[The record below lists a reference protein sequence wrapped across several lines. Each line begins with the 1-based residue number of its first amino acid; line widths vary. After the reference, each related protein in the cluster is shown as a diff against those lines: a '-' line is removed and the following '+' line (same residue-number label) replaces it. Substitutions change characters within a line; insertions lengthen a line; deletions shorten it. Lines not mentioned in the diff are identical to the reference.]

1 MRWGVRWLVLG
12 VLLILGLQACTAG
25 PPRWTPSPSPA
36 SPGPRAASP
45 TPAPS
50 PTPTPAGVVR
60 ILAWDPWPGSL
71 LPMQDARVRLTFEAA
86 MDRDAVAR
94 SLAVF
99 TQDGPL
105 PFTLHWRDDRRLEV
119 ALPRLPADA
128 TITLRLTA
136 AAQDVQGRPLART
149 YRLEYRT
156 PPPLRVVH
164 ITPSKKREV
173 DPRTPIVLVFN
184 QPVVDLTQTQGP
196 AEPPFRLEP
205 ETPGQGR
212 WVNTSTYVF
221 QPEPYLKPA
230 TRYTLT
236 LKADLQAASGA
247 RVPEAA
253 RTFSFITQ
261 PLKVFVDIDFEYPQV
276 SEWKGTL
283 RVGRTPKIWLR
294 LNLPLPLAMVEEALC
309 LTPDDRADAC
319 LPLQGEMY
327 YEEDEEG
334 VRYAF
339 TPRQPLDFDRTYRL
353 TVRFPGLAREIVRRF
368 RTVREDVRPV
378 WVYNFHGKKGAVPVR
393 EGEPLVPIPL
403 DDVWAGFFVAFDG
416 PLAKEQDWK
425 RFLRVT
431 PEASFRVY
439 TRPQTGEFM
448 VELMKF
454 QGDTVYTFTLEP
466 GLRTPWGSRIEQA
479 WQWQVRTP
487 PAPRV
492 LTLGVWPN
500 YALYPYGETHLTV
513 YAGQVTQG
521 RLQVVPVRKPV
532 AEAWRSRR
540 EHQEDFATPLVD
552 VTFDVPVSDD
562 PQALSLPLQTE
573 QGPLPVGLYW
583 VRVSEVNPPKG
594 EQGLFDEVLLA
605 VVNVHLTVKR
615 GIDGLWIWAVD
626 MKTGQP
632 VTGAQVRVYDSL
644 GDVLWTGTTD
654 DQGIA
659 RWTWYTEGAG
669 IEGDLVVLGEPGGE
683 GPFGLGSPDWND
695 GIDPWSFNLE
705 ISREMNPVWVAD
717 LMPDR
722 LLYKPGDTLHFRLA
736 VRRRGPDGR
745 YHLPPPG
752 LEVTC
757 TLFSF
762 TNDPLARTLL
772 TLSEDGMGYASL
784 AIPSEARPGTYFLRC
799 WVKEYVF
806 PIVSQAVD
814 VAFYRKP
821 AMQLQLTPQVRP
833 GQVRVDLA
841 FRFYSGGAVGDLSFS
856 WEAYAR
862 RAFLGLPGYQVGD
875 SWWWEQPSWY
885 LIYLHYFYPET
896 WRPIAQGKG
905 RTDAQGRATLVLPE
919 DALPEIPSVI
929 NILVRARGPD
939 GVPVAAQVQ
948 VNYAPEPLYIGVR
961 SDPPWPRAGQTAR
974 LMFLTVG
981 LDGAVQPNEP
991 LQYTIYRVDLDWVTT
1006 GPETEEALATYT
1018 PVAQGRVTT
1027 NEQGRAEIPWRP
1039 KVPGLYGVVVQA
1051 RGARTRAAFW
1061 VMGSGFVWNPGP
1073 HVRIDL
1079 TVEKA
1084 RYRPGET
1091 ARVFIPNPWPEPARA
1106 WLTLERYTVH
1116 QSRFLTVPPGGMW
1129 VSFPVTEE
1137 HIPNMY
1143 VSVTLVG
1150 KDAQGRFAARF
1161 GLAEYRVDIE
1171 SRRLQVTVRPEP
1183 QSARPGDQVTL
1194 HLQVRDAQGRPVQGI
1209 FSISVVDQA
1218 LWDIT
1223 RGRLSP
1229 LEDVFY
1235 KPLGL
1240 DVHTGLSIIHA
1251 LHRKQRPPV
1260 WAIRSE
1266 MGLGLGGGLE
1276 TVDAPPGSSLRQD
1289 FRDTAFWLPEVRTD
1303 DQGQAT
1309 VTFTL
1314 PDNLTTWD
1322 VWVRGLTADTRV
1334 GEAHAQV
1341 LSTLP
1346 VLLEPMTPDFFR
1358 RGDEAR
1364 LAVLVRN
1371 NTSEP
1376 LTAQVTL
1383 TAQGLRLADPATQ
1396 QVEVPAQGQALVTW
1410 WAQVRDEA
1418 RQVDLTFS
1426 LKAGPYADQVR
1437 PAGAPFPVLEHWVE
1451 LRLGQQGVLEG
1462 DAALEL
1468 PFTVPADARRGQLQL
1483 HLAAT
1488 PLDALDLSLGA
1499 LERFP
1504 YACNEQL
1511 ASRLWAQSALLQA
1524 WQAAG
1529 RGETPEARMLTAR
1542 ILATWKELRR
1552 RRLPGGW
1559 GWWPTQTQASPMM
1572 TAYVLW
1578 AAWQAQQVGVLPAQ
1592 DPDLEAGRAALA
1604 RLSPKTLRDLPPDVR
1619 AFVFFVMDE
1628 MGMPLPRGWAEGL
1641 TEAVLGP
1648 AGLAFRAALL
1658 ARHGTPDQAQ
1668 AAWQALK
1675 DRVRYEPDG
1684 AAMWPAGADIPW
1696 FDGVTATAA
1705 VVYVLARERPEEA
1718 VLPAAV
1724 QYLLG
1729 QRGPDGF
1736 WQHTFA
1742 TAWSLAALGRYAQA
1756 LQTQG
1761 QAAAARYRALL
1772 DGQPWKAGVI
1782 EAAQQFTQDLK
1793 PGVHR
1798 LGLYNLGE
1806 TPWMYAAL
1814 VRWSVLPGET
1824 PPLNRGMMLERTYEP
1839 VDCGL
1844 ETCPPFVQLRAQAGQ
1859 VVRVRLRLY
1868 VFQPLYYVMVED
1880 ALPAGGVALNPR
1892 LAHEAALSQATE
1904 RRDWT
1909 WDRGWGWW
1917 AFDPPQIYP
1926 DRVVWAARYL
1936 EPGTYTLTYLLDLRY
1951 PGRYQTAGAR
1961 AWAFYRPT
1969 LQAFSPGAVW
1979 EIVPGD

>member
-1 MRWGVRWLVLG
+1 
-12 VLLILGLQACTAG
+12 
-25 PPRWTPSPSPA
+25 
-36 SPGPRAASP
+36 
-45 TPAPS
+45 
-50 PTPTPAGVVR
+50 
-60 ILAWDPWPGSL
+60 
-71 LPMQDARVRLTFEAA
+71 MQDARVRLTFEAA

-94 SLAVF
+94 DLAVF

-119 ALPRLPADA
+119 TLPRLPADA
-128 TITLRLTA
+128 TITLRLTGTA
-136 AAQDVQGRPLART
+136 RDAQGRPLART

-173 DPRTPIVLVFN
+173 DPRTPMVLVFN

-196 AEPPFRLEP
+196 AEPPFHLEP

-221 QPEPYLKPA
+221 EPEPYLKPA

-247 RVPEAA
+247 RVPEVA

-276 SEWKGTL
+276 SGWKGTL
-283 RVGRTPKIWLR
+283 RMDRTPKIWLR
-294 LNLPLPLAMVEEALC
+294 LNLPLPLTVVEEALC
-309 LTPDDRADAC
+309 LAPDDRADAC
-319 LPLQGEMY
+319 LPLQGEMH
-327 YEEDEEG
+327 EEDEDG

-339 TPRQPLDFDRTYRL
+339 TPRQPLAFDRTYRL

-378 WVYNFHGKKGAVPVR
+378 WVYDLDEAATAPVPK
-393 EGEPLVPIPL
+393 GEPLQPVTLKGYWP
-403 DDVWAGFFVAFDG
+403 GFYVVFDG
-416 PLAKEQDWK
+416 PLAEGQDWR
-425 RFLRVT
+425 RFLKVS
-431 PEASFRVY
+431 PEATFQVY
-439 TRPQTGEFM
+439 AWPWAGVLI
-448 VELMKF
+448 VELLEF
-454 QGDTVYTFTLEP
+454 QGDTVHTFTLEP

-492 LTLGVWPN
+492 LTLGLWRN
-500 YALYPYGETHLTV
+500 QALYPQGETRLTV
-513 YAGQVTQG
+513 YAAHVPQG
-521 RLQVVPVRKPV
+521 RLVVTPVRGPV
-532 AEAWRSRR
+532 AETWLAVRDGVWPGLES
-540 EHQEDFATPLVD
+540 LD
-552 VTFDVPVSDD
+552 VPILHPVFDVPAGNDF
-562 PQALSLPLQTE
+562 QALPLALETE
-573 QGPLPVGLYW
+573 QGPLPTGLYL
-583 VRVSEVNPPKG
+583 VQVSEVYAPRG
-594 EQGLFDEVLLA
+594 EQLLEDDVLLA
-605 VVNVHLTVKR
+605 VVNAHLTVKQAA
-615 GIDGLWIWAVD
+615 DGLWVWAVD
-626 MKTGQP
+626 MKTRRP
-632 VTGAQVRVYDSL
+632 VVGAQVQAYDAFGEL
-644 GDVLWTGTTD
+644 LWTGTTNG
-654 DQGIA
+654 QGLA
-659 RWTWYTEGAG
+659 RWTWDPEKTQPKVA
-669 IEGDLVVLGEPGGE
+669 LVVLGQPGGA
-683 GPFGLGSPDWND
+683 GPFGLGSPEWDD
-695 GIDPWSFNLE
+695 TIAPWEFGLDSAW
-705 ISREMNPVWVAD
+705 RVGPRWVAD

-736 VRRRGPDGR
+736 VRRALDGR
-745 YHLPPPG
+745 YRLPPPG
-752 LEVTC
+752 LALTC
-757 TLFSF
+757 TLEPDAFADVGDS
-762 TNDPLARTLL
+762 LARTRL
-772 TLSEDGMGYASL
+772 TLSEEGVGYGSL
-784 AIPSEARPGTYFLRC
+784 SIPPEARPGTYFLKCRTEDGEDL
-799 WVKEYVF
+799 VA
-806 PIVSQAVD
+806 SQAVD

-821 AMQLQLTPQVRP
+821 AVRLELTPQVRP
-833 GQVRVDLA
+833 GQVRVHLVS
-841 FRFYSGGAVGDLSFS
+841 RFYSGGAVGGLAFS

-862 RAFLGLPGYQVGD
+862 PAPVNLPGYQVGD
-875 SWWWEQPSWY
+875 DWWWEWRPR
-885 LIYLHYFYPET
+885 FFDYPEPDAWT
-896 WRPIAQGKG
+896 PIARGEG
-905 RTDAQGRATLVLPE
+905 RTDAQGRATLTLPAH
-919 DALPEIPSVI
+919 ALPETPAVI
-929 NILVRARGPD
+929 TILVRARGPD
-939 GVPVAAQVQ
+939 GVPVAAQAQ
-948 VNYAPEPLYIGVR
+948 VDYTPVPVYIGVR
-961 SDPPWPRAGQTAR
+961 ADPPWPKTGQEVR
-974 LMFLTVG
+974 LSFLVVG
-981 LDGAVQPNEP
+981 PDAAVQPNEP
-991 LQYTIYRVDLDWVTT
+991 LQYTIYRIDLDWVTT
-1006 GPETEEALATYT
+1006 GPGTEEALATYT

-1027 NEQGRAEIPWRP
+1027 NEQGRAELPWRP
-1039 KVPGLYGVVVQA
+1039 SAAGLYGVVVQA
-1051 RGARTRAAFW
+1051 RGTRTRTTFW
-1061 VMGSGFVWNPGP
+1061 VTDSDFEWDPGP
-1073 HVRIDL
+1073 HARIDL
-1079 TVEKA
+1079 TLEKA

-1106 WLTLERYTVH
+1106 WLTLERDTVH
-1116 QSRFLTVPPGGMW
+1116 RSRFLTVPPGGRW
-1129 VSFPVTEE
+1129 VSFPVTEA

-1183 QSARPGDQVTL
+1183 QSAQPGDQVTL
-1194 HLQVRDAQGRPVQGI
+1194 RLQVRDAQGRPVQGV
-1209 FSISVVDQA
+1209 FSLAVVDQA
-1218 LWDIT
+1218 LRDIT
-1223 RGRLSP
+1223 QGRLP
-1229 LEDVFY
+1229 PVETVFY
-1235 KPLGL
+1235 TPMDLG
-1240 DVHTGLSIIHA
+1240 VQTGLAITQD
-1251 LHRKQRPPV
+1251 LYRNQRPPA
-1260 WAIRSE
+1260 WGE
-1266 MGLGLGGGLE
+1266 EGGLGGGMDVGGESE
-1276 TVDAPPGSSLRQD
+1276 TVAALPTPSLRQD

-1383 TAQGLRLADPATQ
+1383 TAQGLRLTDPATQ

-1437 PAGAPFPVLEHWVE
+1437 PVGAPFPVLDHWVE

-1462 DAALEL
+1462 GAALEL
-1468 PFTVPADARRGQLQL
+1468 PFTVPAYARRGQLQL

-1524 WQAAG
+1524 WQATG
-1529 RGETPEARMLTAR
+1529 RGATPEARMLTAR
-1542 ILATWKELRR
+1542 ILATWQELRR

-1578 AAWQAQQVGVLPAQ
+1578 AAWQARQAGVLPAQ

-1604 RLSPKTLRDLPPDVR
+1604 RLSPKTLRGLPPDVR

-1641 TEAVLGP
+1641 TEADLGP

-1742 TAWSLAALGRYAQA
+1742 TAWSLAALGRYAKTLQA
-1756 LQTQG
+1756 QG

-1772 DGQPWKAGVI
+1772 DGQPWQVGVLDT
-1782 EAAQQFTQDLK
+1782 ARQFTQDLK

-1806 TPWMYAAL
+1806 APWMYAAL

-1844 ETCPPFVQLRAQAGQ
+1844 EACPPFVQLQAQAGQ

-1892 LAHEAALSQATE
+1892 LAHEAALGQAKE
-1904 RRDWT
+1904 GRHWT

-1926 DRVVWAARYL
+1926 DRVVWAARHL

-1979 EIVPGD
+1979 EIVPPERE